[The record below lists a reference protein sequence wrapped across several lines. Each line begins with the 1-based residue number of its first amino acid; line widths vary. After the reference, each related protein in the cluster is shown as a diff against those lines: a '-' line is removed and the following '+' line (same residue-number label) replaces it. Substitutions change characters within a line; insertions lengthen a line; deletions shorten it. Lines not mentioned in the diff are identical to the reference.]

1 MGVKNNAVV
10 GHIECPLCSGEATVH
25 SCMVGRGRAK
35 EALYIRCGTV
45 SNGCGCIQPYGPTG
59 QQFIRGRYRPLDDKP
74 APKPEPETGSAGGDA
89 PAANE
94 PDYVPG
100 EEAPETDQKPKRRG
114 FLSALLHE
122 E

>member
-10 GHIECPLCSGEATVH
+10 GHIECPLCQGAATVH
-25 SCMVGRGRAK
+25 SCMIGRGGKK

-59 QQFIRGRYRPLDDKP
+59 QQFIRDRYRPLDDKP
-74 APKPEPETGSAGGDA
+74 APEPGPETGTAGGGE

-94 PDYVPG
+94 PEYVPG
-100 EEAPETDQKPKRRG
+100 EEENRDKPKRRG
-114 FLSALLHE
+114 FLSALLSE